1 VHFSEGELSRKQQ
14 EYLLNLAREAVS
26 AWVGEK
32 RRVKGSQRDGVLGEP
47 RAVFVTLREGG
58 DLRGCIGTLEPEEP
72 LVDAVVSRAIAAATQ
87 DPRFPPVSARELPLL
102 EYHVSVLSPVKKVS
116 DASEIELGKHGVIVS
131 QGYQRGVFLPE
142 VAPEQGWDRETM
154 LNFLC
159 EHKAGLPRD
168 AWKRGA
174 ELSVFTT
181 QNFGDSED
189 E

>member
-1 VHFSEGELSRKQQ
+1 M
-14 EYLLNLAREAVS
+14 
-26 AWVGEK
+26 
-32 RRVKGSQRDGVLGEP
+32 
-47 RAVFVTLREGG
+47 FVTLREGG
-58 DLRGCIGTLEPEEP
+58 ELRGCIGSLEPEEP

-87 DPRFPPVSARELPLL
+87 DPRFPPVSTRELPLL
-102 EYHVSVLSPVKKVS
+102 EYHVSVLSPVRKIK
-116 DASEIELGKHGVIVS
+116 DASEIEVGKHGVIVS

-142 VAPEQGWDRETM
+142 VAPEQGWDRDTM